1 MKIDTSPTLENLLES
16 KKQILRMLGNPYCD
30 HLMFQDLNEKL
41 SVTEELI
48 KKQIK

>member
-16 KKQILRMLGNPYCD
+16 KKQTLKMLKNPYCD
-30 HLMFQDLNEKL
+30 SVMIEILNEKL

-48 KKQIK
+48 KKTN